1 MRIIGGR
8 LKGKTILPPTN
19 YQARP
24 TTDFAKEGL
33 FNMLINEFDIEELS
47 VLDLFSGTGS
57 ISLEFA
63 SRGCTD
69 IISIEMN
76 PLHTRFIKQCA
87 TSFKIKGM
95 QVIRYNAFDFLK
107 ICTKSFDIVFADP
120 PYSIE
125 GLDTIPDRVFGI
137 LPAPE
142 EKNSMADDASIED
155 SATMSEEN
163 IADEKKNSRN
173 LVKDGGYLILEHPAS
188 YSFENH
194 PFFVKEKK
202 YGNVHFSF
210 FRKKD

>member
-1 MRIIGGR
+1 MRIIGGK
-8 LKGKTILPPTN
+8 LKGKSILPPNN

-33 FNMLINEFDIEELS
+33 FNILINEFDIESIS

-57 ISLEFA
+57 ISMEFA
-63 SRGCTD
+63 SRGCSD

-87 TSFKIKGM
+87 TSLKIKGM
-95 QVIRYNAFDFLK
+95 QVIRYNVFDFLK

-137 LPAPE
+137 LPASDRVSSDEIPADC
-142 EKNSMADDASIED
+142 EKNSS
-155 SATMSEEN
+155 
-163 IADEKKNSRN
+163 DEKNFSKN
-173 LVKDGGYLILEHPAS
+173 LVNDGGYLILEHPAD
-188 YSFENH
+188 YSFDNH